1 MTSGFRHAALVGI
14 AAAAAA
20 GGGWL
25 AYRSIGHKP
34 DQDVT
39 KSAAIGPMEKQTSSP
54 APIPAPSGA
63 SRPGAIPELMPDFS
77 LATREG
83 PPRRLSSFK
92 EPTLVVNFWATWCA
106 PCRREIPLLKS
117 LRSKRIASGVEVVG
131 IAVDFREDVLQYAS
145 AMDISY
151 PLLIGEEDGLD
162 AANAFGMDMV
172 FPFTVFADA
181 KRQIIALK
189 VGELHENEADFILDR
204 IAEVNAGQLPAE
216 NARKMI
222 AEQLRVFAAARAQAR
237 TPPRPATEPG

>member
-1 MTSGFRHAALVGI
+1 MTPGIRHAVLIGV
-14 AAAAAA
+14 AAVVAA

-25 AYRSIGHKP
+25 TYRSIGGKP
-34 DQDVT
+34 DQNVA
-39 KSAAIGPMEKQTSSP
+39 KGAAIGPIEKQTPTTSTAKP
-54 APIPAPSGA
+54 AGPAGP
-63 SRPGAIPELMPDFS
+63 SRPGAIPEQLPDFS

-117 LRSKRIASGVEVVG
+117 LRSKRNASGVEIVG
-131 IAVDFREDVLQYAS
+131 IAVDFREDVLQYANS
-145 AMDISY
+145 MGINY
-151 PLLIGEEDGLD
+151 PLLIGEQDGLD

-204 IAEVNAGQLPAE
+204 IAEVNSGRLPAE

-222 AEQLRVFAAARAQAR
+222 AEQLRAFAAERAQAR
-237 TPPRPATEPG
+237 NPARPGA